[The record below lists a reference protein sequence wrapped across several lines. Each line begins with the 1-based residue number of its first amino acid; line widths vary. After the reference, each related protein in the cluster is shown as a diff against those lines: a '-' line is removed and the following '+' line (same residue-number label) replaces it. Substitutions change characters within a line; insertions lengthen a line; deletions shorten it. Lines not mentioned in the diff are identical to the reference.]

1 MAFVGVQLVAL
12 RFQTNPAVQH
22 EFGQLVA
29 CRAGK
34 RGPGVE
40 SAPDLR
46 SVDAQEPDASDSG
59 DVDGVAVDDRTNKHR
74 IRTMQGDCCG
84 RYGSVRDGNCC
95 QHHAGR
101 DEQEFHRDLL

>member
-1 MAFVGVQLVAL
+1 MTVICVKLVA
-12 RFQTNPAVQH
+12 FCFESHPAMQY
-22 EFGQLVA
+22 EIGQPVSGCA
-29 CRAGK
+29 RERR
-34 RGPGVE
+34 RGIEPP
-40 SAPDLR
+40 ADLR